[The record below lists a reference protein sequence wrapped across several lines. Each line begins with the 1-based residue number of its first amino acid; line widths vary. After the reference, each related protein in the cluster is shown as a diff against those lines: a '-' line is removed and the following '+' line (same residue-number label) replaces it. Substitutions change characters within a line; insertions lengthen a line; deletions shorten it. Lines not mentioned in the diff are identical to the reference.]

1 MNGCVVVVLDTE
13 MMKGVSMFL
22 LVLVPL
28 ASAAVADVRPEDN
41 EVFGRSDSGSG
52 GTSWK
57 LVTKVMSDCGSEDVT
72 EVMNCLGVK
81 AVAVLD
87 RAARMGNIELYS
99 GMTLAK
105 NSEYVED
112 SRNGRALLSEAEISQ
127 SLPQD
132 PSQRASRLLDLL
144 YDATVRFLQSH
155 TFQFKLPQGA
165 PESFS
170 RALEEGL

>member
-1 MNGCVVVVLDTE
+1 
-13 MMKGVSMFL
+13 MFL

-41 EVFGRSDSGSG
+41 EVYGRSEGS
-52 GTSWK
+52 TSWK
-57 LVTKVMSDCGSEDVT
+57 LVSKVMSDCGSEDVT

-105 NSEYVED
+105 NSEYLED

-132 PSQRASRLLDLL
+132 PSERSSRLLDLL

-155 TFQFKLPQGA
+155 TFQVKLPQGA
-165 PESFS
+165 PESLA
-170 RALEEGL
+170 RALEEGMPF